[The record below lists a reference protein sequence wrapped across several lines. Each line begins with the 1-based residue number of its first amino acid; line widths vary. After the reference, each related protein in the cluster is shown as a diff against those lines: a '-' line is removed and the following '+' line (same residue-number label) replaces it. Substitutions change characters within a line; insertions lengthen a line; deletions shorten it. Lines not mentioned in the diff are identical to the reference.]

1 MTVPAYV
8 KFNSRERALSTD
20 QNRQAI
26 LSRRAIAEA
35 MAALSTGTTRQSG
48 CFGASFIVAPQA
60 GTMKCSIA
68 PGLAL
73 IYDGAALFPYS
84 TMSWIESS
92 VLREVTLD
100 VGDGSPRYDVIEMR
114 AGSATTL
121 TQPRDEFN
129 PLTGSFSVVN
139 MAKEV
144 ASTPEF
150 QVRKGTPSVLPSI
163 PEGTTG
169 WIPLAY
175 VAVPGG
181 AVTLLADNVVHCRPV
196 LDAQPG
202 RGWTDPTLTRY
213 GTDIKGGGLDVATGG
228 AITVANAISG
238 RFANHHHDFRIEV
251 GAEAGFGPLVWD
263 GGGAPAASGPM
274 YFYAIPA
281 PYPAGYDASMAPREF
296 WTPDATVVYGT
307 GSGFGDEDLQEG
319 CLIIASSQ
327 PPVLTHESGHAAA
340 GIGTINHSFFSP
352 NPTSLDRSKWVYI
365 GAASYDH
372 TATQCTKQTATGCTI
387 STARKPGYD
396 FLAAMPIGVD
406 TAANLRSELTADVIR
421 WPVTALS
428 IECQLATNIGAGGNL
443 AFVAVDEF
451 SGTTSP
457 QGWHTYDIQNDGGG
471 SIAQSIMM
479 PVRLN
484 SSGQMTIK
492 AAAHVG
498 ATVTRLWGRSYRD
511 EVLALRMG

>member
-26 LSRRAIAEA
+26 LSRRALAEA
-35 MAALSTGTTRQSG
+35 MAALSTGTLKQSG
-48 CFGASFIVAPQA
+48 CFGASFVVAPQA
-60 GTMKCSIA
+60 GTMKCSIT
-68 PGLAL
+68 PGVAL
-73 IYDGAALFPYS
+73 LYDATAAFPYS
-84 TMSWIESS
+84 TMSWIESA

-100 VGDGSPRYDVIEMR
+100 AGDGNPRYDVVEMR

-144 ASTPEF
+144 ASYPEF
-150 QVRKGTPSVLPSI
+150 QVRKGVPAVLPSI
-163 PEGTTG
+163 PAGTPG
-169 WIPLAY
+169 WMPLAY

-181 AVTLLADNVVHCRPV
+181 AVTLLADNVVHCRPI

-202 RGWTDPTLTRY
+202 RGWTDPALTRY
-213 GTDIKGGGLDVATGG
+213 ATSIKGGGMAVSVGG
-228 AITVANAISG
+228 AITVANVVAG
-238 RFANHHHDFRIEV
+238 RFAGHHHDFRIEV
-251 GAEAGFGPLVWD
+251 GAPAGFGPLVWD
-263 GGGAPAASGPM
+263 GGGAPAVSGAM

-307 GSGFGDEDLQEG
+307 GSGFGDEALQEG
-319 CLIIASSQ
+319 CLIIASRTV
-327 PPVLTHESGHAAA
+327 PNLTHESGHPAA
-340 GIGTINHSFFSP
+340 GFGVINHSFFSVDP
-352 NPTSLDRSKWVYI
+352 SILDRSKWVYI

-372 TATQCTKQTATGCTI
+372 TGVLCTAQTATGCNI
-387 STARKPGYD
+387 STKRKPGYD
-396 FLAAMPIGVD
+396 FLGDMPIGAD
-406 TAANLRSELTADVIR
+406 TPVNLRSELTADVIR

-428 IECQLATNIGAGGNL
+428 IECHLATNINAAGNL
-443 AFVAVDEF
+443 AFVATDEF

-457 QGWHTYDIQNDGGG
+457 QGWHAYDMQNDGLG
-471 SIAQSIMM
+471 SIAQSVMM

-484 SSGQMTIK
+484 AAGELTIK

>member
-26 LSRRAIAEA
+26 LSRRALAEA
-35 MAALSTGTTRQSG
+35 IAALSTGTLKQSG
-48 CFGASFIVAPQA
+48 VFGASFLVAPQA
-60 GTMKCSIA
+60 GTMKCSIT
-68 PGLAL
+68 PGIGL
-73 IYDGAALFPYS
+73 IYDNTAVFPYS

-100 VGDGSPRYDVIEMR
+100 AGDGNPRYDVIEMR

-144 ASTPEF
+144 ASYPEF
-150 QVRKGTPSVLPSI
+150 QVRKGTPAVLPSI
-163 PEGTTG
+163 PTGTAG

-181 AVTLLADNVVHCRPV
+181 AVTLLADNVVHCRPI

-202 RGWTDPTLTRY
+202 RGWTDPTLARY
-213 GTDIKGGGLDVATGG
+213 GTAIRGGGITVSSGG
-228 AITVANAISG
+228 AISTSNVTVG
-238 RFANHHHDFRIEV
+238 RFPGHHHDFRIEA
-251 GAEAGFGPLVWD
+251 GAEAGFGSLVWD
-263 GGGAPAASGPM
+263 GGGAPAVSGPM
-274 YFYAIPA
+274 YFYAVPA

-296 WTPDATVVYGT
+296 WTPDATVVYGS
-307 GSGFGDEDLQEG
+307 GSGFADADLQEG
-319 CLIIASSQ
+319 CIIISSTTA
-327 PPVLTHESGHAAA
+327 PVLTHESGHPAA
-340 GIGTINHSFFSP
+340 GNGTINHSFFSP
-352 NPTSLDRSKWVYI
+352 DPSIINRSTWVYL

-372 TATQCTKQTATGCTI
+372 GFGVVTQQDTTGATVSTK
-387 STARKPGYD
+387 RKPGYD
-396 FLAAMPIGVD
+396 FLGDMPIGAD
-406 TAANLRSELTADVIR
+406 KLFSLWSELTASVIR

-428 IECQLATNIGAGGNL
+428 VECQLATNINAGGNL
-443 AFVAVDEF
+443 AWIATDEH

-457 QGWHTYDIQNDGGG
+457 QGWHAIDIQNDGAG
-471 SIAQSIMM
+471 SIAQSVIMPM
-479 PVRLN
+479 RLN
-484 SSGQMTIK
+484 SSGQATIK

-498 ATVTRLWGRSYRD
+498 ATVLRLWGRTYRD